1 MKNIGQYSMIE
12 DMFKVLFVVTD
23 CGHGGI
29 SRSLQ
34 NLCPYLEKREVRV
47 SIFAL
52 NHEGAY
58 LNVFPKEKLL
68 PEDKWVSLLIKNHR
82 IQNGLT
88 RCLVLIVKLLSVVMT
103 KVGLPFKELLFKR
116 RAKVLSNMGFDAIV
130 AFSEGVPTRFV
141 SFMKGKN
148 LIAWIHCDYANY
160 KRLNNNID
168 ERNTYERYNS
178 IVCVSE
184 YTRKVFCQLMPSVSN
199 RVHAIYN
206 VLDSDMMISLARL
219 RIDDKNFVRDNFTIV
234 SVGRIDPVKR
244 FSEIPFIA
252 AKLKQASCRFKWY
265 IIGGSGVPAERELLM
280 HNVALCEVEDCV
292 IYLGEKDN
300 PYYYIRN
307 SELLVNTSL
316 SEACPYVV
324 NEAKILHKP
333 VVCTDFGSAEEFIEN
348 GVNGYISPIEK
359 IHEPIISLIKRR
371 ELYDRMV
378 SSASDFAY
386 NNESIV
392 DQIVGLFN

>member
-1 MKNIGQYSMIE
+1 MHR
-12 DMFKVLFVVTD
+12 VLFVVTD

-34 NLCPYLEKREVRV
+34 NLYPSLEEQEVSV

-68 PEDKWVSLLIKNHR
+68 LEDRLISLLIKNHR
-82 IQNGLT
+82 IQKRRT
-88 RCLVLIVKLLSVVMT
+88 RCLVLFVKLLSVMMT
-103 KVGLPFKELLFKR
+103 KVGLPVKEWLFKR

-130 AFSEGVPTRFV
+130 AFSEGVPTKFV
-141 SFMKGKN
+141 SFIKGKN

-160 KRLNNNID
+160 KRLNNNVD
-168 ERNTYERYNS
+168 EQNTYERYNS

-184 YTRKVFCQLMPSVSN
+184 YTKKVFCQLMPSVSN

-206 VLDSDMMISLARL
+206 VLDSDMMISSARF
-219 RIDDKNFVRDNFTIV
+219 RIDDKNFMRDNFTIV
-234 SVGRIDPVKR
+234 SIGRIDPVKR
-244 FSEIPFIA
+244 FSEIPLIA

-265 IIGGSGVPAERELLM
+265 VIGGRGVPAERELLM
-280 HNVALCEVEDCV
+280 RNVVLYKVEDCV

-300 PYYYIRN
+300 PYCYIRN
-307 SELLVNTSL
+307 SELLVSTSL
-316 SEACPYVV
+316 SEACPYVI

-359 IHEPIISLIKRR
+359 IHEPIISLIKNK

-378 SSASDFAY
+378 SNVSDFVY
-386 NNESIV
+386 DNKRIIN
-392 DQIVGLFN
+392 QIVGLFN